1 MNSTTYSFCFFLLIC
16 ALPHTDT
23 FAQKNENSIELN
35 NPINKEL
42 LLAGTFAEL
51 RSNHFHAG
59 LDIKTN
65 GREGLSVYA
74 AEEGFVS
81 RIKVSTGGYGKALYI
96 EHPNGLTTVYAHLSR
111 YSDKIEEVV
120 QKKQYQNKK
129 YEVELFPERDAIKVE
144 RNEIVAFSGNTGGSS
159 GPHLHFETRK
169 SAGQIPVNPLK
180 YGIQVQDKTPP
191 SIRSLYAY
199 PLGTNSVINN
209 SQIPVKLP
217 LKRADNS
224 NFSTDSIS
232 VTSGIGLALNS
243 FDRQDLTYNKNGVHQ
258 IKVWNN
264 EKLIQVYSFESFSF
278 SETKKINELIDY
290 SRLINTRE
298 RVFRLFTS
306 KAFTGS
312 SIIVKQ
318 ENNGQID
325 INNGESG
332 QLKIELVDFNENKT
346 NILIPYKGV
355 DQEIKITKPKIELT
369 PYFVD
374 HQKAFTWKKSDVELR
389 FQANSFLN
397 DTYLNLNLDEDYV
410 EVDQENKYLKQRFK
424 IMRYLDEKDSL
435 KSKKYFYRKAKNNR
449 EYPINTREVNNAIVA
464 ESSILGVYGI
474 NIDTIKPSLRTQNFK
489 ANQSIKN
496 YKLLKFKTSDTQT
509 GIKSYNAYFN
519 DDWVLMSYEPKT
531 STLTIDTE
539 HLKFNEPAHEL
550 KVIVEDFKNNVQ
562 ELRLNIKK

>member
-1 MNSTTYSFCFFLLIC
+1 MKKWC
-16 ALPHTDT
+16 
-23 FAQKNENSIELN
+23 K
-35 NPINKEL
+35 
-42 LLAGTFAEL
+42 
-51 RSNHFHAG
+51 
-59 LDIKTN
+59 
-65 GREGLSVYA
+65 
-74 AEEGFVS
+74 
-81 RIKVSTGGYGKALYI
+81 
-96 EHPNGLTTVYAHLSR
+96 
-111 YSDKIEEVV
+111 
-120 QKKQYQNKK
+120 KKQYQNKK

-191 SIRSLYAY
+191 SIQSLYAY
-199 PLGTNSVINN
+199 PLGTNSVINS

-224 NFSTDSIS
+224 NYSTDSIS
-232 VTSGIGLALNS
+232 VTTGIGLALNS
-243 FDRQDLTYNKNGVHQ
+243 FDRQDLTYNKNGLHQ

-306 KAFTGS
+306 KAFKGS

-346 NILIPYKGV
+346 NILIPYKGG
-355 DQEIKITKPKIELT
+355 DQEIEITKPKIELT

-410 EVDQENKYLKQRFK
+410 EVDRENKYLKQRFK
-424 IMRYLDEKDSL
+424 IMRYLNEKDSL
-435 KSKKYFYRKAKNNR
+435 KSKKYFFRKAKNNR

-539 HLKFNEPAHEL
+539 HLKFSEPAHEL